1 MKLWLAWNLL
11 GSPGWSQI
19 HWDPPDSVSPVVE
32 LKMFATK
39 PVNDTFQNA
48 LFTPHSTYVSY
59 ENIMMYKSLLLTL
72 MFTTIPM
79 ELAKKY
85 TFRFN

>member
-59 ENIMMYKSLLLTL
+59 ENIMMYKK
-72 MFTTIPM
+72 FTFNVNVYNHTDG
-79 ELAKKY
+79 ARKKIY
-85 TFRFN
+85 F